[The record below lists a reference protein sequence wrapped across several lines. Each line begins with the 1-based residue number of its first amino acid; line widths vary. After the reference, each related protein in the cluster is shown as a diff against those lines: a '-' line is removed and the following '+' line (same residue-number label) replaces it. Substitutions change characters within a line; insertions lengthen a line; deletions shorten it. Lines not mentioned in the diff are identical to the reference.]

1 MTPILNSKK
10 VNRDIV
16 DLDEDDGAISVISR
30 GTL

>member
-10 VNRDIV
+10 VNRDVV
-16 DLDEDDGAISVISR
+16 DLDLDDGTISVISR